1 MAIFLAGEPVPPFA
15 IEPPL
20 VYSRT
25 GGFSLGYRILS

>member
-20 VYSRT
+20 VYSSDS
-25 GGFSLGYRILS
+25 GFGLGYRVLS